1 MFFATTPQPAH
12 AKKEAIPVCPKC
24 KKEGKTVNPV
34 TIKSQVL
41 KEKKESMTNDMDAFC
56 FCTSP
61 ECDVIYYSKDGH
73 EIFYETDI
81 KSKVTI
87 KNDDPSTPLCYCH
100 KYKKADAMEDM
111 KVLEPKAL
119 VKKIRA
125 MIDGEKFCQKA
136 NPKGSCCTA
145 DIKSWLAERNIPWET
160 GVKLS
165 PVGTGKPFSV

>member
-1 MFFATTPQPAH
+1 MLFSVNPKSNHKNENKPAN
-12 AKKEAIPVCPKC
+12 CPECNKS
-24 KKEGKTVNPV
+24 GKTVNPI

-41 KEKKESMTNDMDAFC
+41 KEKKETIKSDMDAFC

-61 ECDVIYYSKDGH
+61 ECGVVYYANDGS
-73 EIFYETDI
+73 EIFYEADI

-100 KYKKADAMEDM
+100 KYKKADALADM
-111 KVLEPKAL
+111 KELEPKAL

-145 DIKSWLAERNIPWET
+145 DIKSWLAKHNIPWET
-160 GVKLS
+160 PLKLS
-165 PVGTGKPFSV
+165 PASPGRPFNA